1 MPVTEPCAYE
11 RGPSCIRRS
20 TTTTDEAISTAKTR
34 IERDFDP
41 KAVRQM
47 KSLAGRDLI
56 VGGAE
61 LAARAFEAGLVD
73 ECHVQGSSAS
83 LDAKTRKPCKTTIF
97 PDASLRAGMQ
107 RLGLLTCRSQV
118 RIPPGATICPSPA
131 ATTLGAAFRKNA
143 VPCCRRCLCDRLATS
158 SSRRG
163 RAWWQE
169 RAECG

>member
-20 TTTTDEAISTAKTR
+20 TTTRDEAVSTAKTR

-61 LAARAFEAGLVD
+61 LAARAFEAGLT
-73 ECHVQGSSAS
+73 SATS
-83 LDAKTRKPCKTTIF
+83 RALRRASTPKPEKPCKTTIF